1 MQGSSR
7 VLSMIALGVG
17 IILAITIVFG
27 SWYTIDQGE
36 RGVIL
41 RWGAYVSTAEP
52 GLGFKLPM
60 VDEVQRISVHS
71 NARRYTAEAYSRD
84 QQPANLTIS
93 VNYHIIPADVEQVY
107 AQYRSEEGLVTRLI
121 DPRVL
126 QEVKTI
132 FGQFNAV
139 TAIQE
144 RARLNMEA
152 LKAVQVA
159 VKGPVV
165 IESLQIE
172 NIDFSDAYENSVE
185 QRMLAEVEVQR
196 LRQNA
201 EREKVQAQITV
212 TRATATADAVKAQAD
227 ADAYAT
233 RVKGEAEALAI
244 KSRGDAL
251 RENPQLVNLTTAEKW
266 NGVLPQQMVPGSTV
280 PFLNVGRQ

>member
-1 MQGSSR
+1 MSGHR
-7 VLSMIALGVG
+7 LLMLVVGGFGVLLVLSL
-17 IILAITIVFG
+17 LLG
-27 SWYTIDQGE
+27 SWYTIDQGT
-36 RGVIL
+36 RGVVL
-41 RWGAYVSTAEP
+41 RNGAYTGIAEP
-52 GLGFKLPM
+52 GLGFKIPWI
-60 VDEVQRISVHS
+60 DEVKVISVQS

-84 QQPANLTIS
+84 QQPANLTVS
-93 VNYHIIPADVEQVY
+93 VNYHIIADDVPLVY
-107 AQYRSEEGLVTRLI
+107 SSYGSEEGLVTRLI

-126 QEVKTI
+126 QSVKTI

-144 RARLNMEA
+144 RARLNIEA
-152 LKAVQVA
+152 LEAVQAA

-233 RVKGEAEALAI
+233 RVKGEAEATAI
-244 KSRGDAL
+244 KVRGDAL
-251 RENPQLVNLTTAEKW
+251 RENPQLVNLTTAERW
-266 NGVLPQQMVPGSTV
+266 NGVLPQQMVPGGTV

>member
-1 MQGSSR
+1 
-7 VLSMIALGVG
+7 
-17 IILAITIVFG
+17 
-27 SWYTIDQGE
+27 
-36 RGVIL
+36 
-41 RWGAYVSTAEP
+41 
-52 GLGFKLPM
+52 
-60 VDEVQRISVHS
+60 
-71 NARRYTAEAYSRD
+71 
-84 QQPANLTIS
+84 
-93 VNYHIIPADVEQVY
+93 VY
-107 AQYRSEEGLVTRLI
+107 AQYQSEEGLVTKLI

-139 TAIQE
+139 TSIQE

-152 LKAVQVA
+152 LRVVQRA

-251 RENPQLVNLTTAEKW
+251 RENPQLVNLTTAERW
-266 NGVLPQQMVPGSTV
+266 NGVLPQQMVPGGTV